1 MIDNHAAIKTT
12 DAGDLD
18 QLVALFKLLADRT
31 RLTILLMLSEGER
44 NVSTLCGLLNLPQ
57 PTVSHH
63 LALMRMS
70 NIITSRRNGK
80 QVFYSLNSRVERP
93 QTNQLVV
100 TVDRFSV
107 TIDPRGTQGE
117 AQLFVSSNVPVN

>member
-100 TVDRFSV
+100 TAARFSV

-117 AQLFVSSNVPVN
+117 GQLFVSSNVPVN